1 MSISIS
7 NQIYLLQNG
16 SGTHARPL
24 PLSTEGQ
31 LPTAYRGGG
40 L

>member
-24 PLSTEGQ
+24 STEGQ
-31 LPTAYRGGG
+31 LPHPIEGGACD
-40 L
+40 